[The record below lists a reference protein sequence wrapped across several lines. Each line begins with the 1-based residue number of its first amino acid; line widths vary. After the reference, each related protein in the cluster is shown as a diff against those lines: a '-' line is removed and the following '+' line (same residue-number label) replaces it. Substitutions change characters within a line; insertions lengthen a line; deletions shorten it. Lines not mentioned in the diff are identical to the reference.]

1 MKHYL
6 SGSLLALLFLL
17 TVGCSHREP
26 AVLRQAEA
34 LMQSHPDSALA
45 LLQTC
50 NRRQLSGR
58 TLARYALLYTMAQ
71 NRSLIEVRS
80 DSLLSIAYD
89 YYLRHPSDTLAPR
102 AHLYMGRYYAMCD
115 STKRAE
121 DCLRQCIRLCETH
134 KDYYTEY
141 LALDCISDC
150 DLGRDPQLAVTYA
163 KQAYQVYMEKCSPI
177 IYNEVVLLLRLAGCY
192 NLLNETDSALLCAE
206 KSYHLA
212 DSAGDSE
219 LLSDVFQD
227 FAQIYE
233 VKGDISTS
241 LFYAKKAWENSTHK
255 SSSLIWSLARK
266 YYLADSISEAK
277 TLLTDLLQMQ
287 SNSASKYVAYK
298 TLADIKAKEL
308 DNKDIATY
316 TDSACLYIEKMYQ
329 EAMSENVEYGKESF
343 QMQIEKERLSRKSQ
357 RNIFLIVIIIFVL
370 LFTLLLFYIRMSYA
384 KRKIKNEKEKRMTSQ
399 RLQALERE
407 KRMAEEALYREQIKG
422 HEERLNMLRNFLLQ
436 KIDVMRK
443 IKQSIKAKENLILSK
458 RDWDEMEFVL
468 NEADNNF
475 INRLNERFPML
486 NQEDMQ
492 LCMLLRMDIDNK
504 SIENLLFLS
513 SQYVKQKQ
521 TILKK
526 KMGLGD
532 IPFSLRQ
539 YLEGF

>member
-1 MKHYL
+1 MKHCL

-34 LMQSHPDSALA
+34 LMQPHPDSALA

-58 TLARYALLYTMAQ
+58 ILARYALLYSMAQ
-71 NRSLIEVRS
+71 DKSLIEVRS

-102 AHLYMGRYYAMCD
+102 AHLYMGRYYALLE
-115 STKRAE
+115 STKRAGE
-121 DCLRQCIRLCETH
+121 CLRQCIRLCETH

-141 LALDCISDC
+141 LALHSLSRCVWV
-150 DLGRDPQLAVTYA
+150 GDP
-163 KQAYQVYMEKCSPI
+163 
-177 IYNEVVLLLRLAGCY
+177 RLALSYAERAYTLCEEQCPPLISNKV
-192 NLLNETDSALLCAE
+192 NLLNAMGICYMLLEKMDSAQYCYE
-206 KSYHLA
+206 KSLTLSISDGDESAIGRSYHNIAAFYCEKGDYTSALHYAQEAYKMNVCNTPNLIMLLGELYLFVDSLEKANEMFSSILTTDDEGIRYIAFESLRNIAAQRNDLAQAMQYA
-212 DSAGDSE
+212 DSA
-219 LLSDVFQD
+219 Q
-227 FAQIYE
+227 
-233 VKGDISTS
+233 
-241 LFYAKKAWENSTHK
+241 FYMEQQYYKKEKENAEYMK
-255 SSSLIWSLARK
+255 SSFQVL
-266 YYLADSISEAK
+266 SE
-277 TLLTDLLQMQ
+277 
-287 SNSASKYVAYK
+287 
-298 TLADIKAKEL
+298 
-308 DNKDIATY
+308 
-316 TDSACLYIEKMYQ
+316 
-329 EAMSENVEYGKESF
+329 KES
-343 QMQIEKERLSRKSQ
+343 LSRKSQ

-384 KRKIKNEKEKRMTSQ
+384 KRKIKNEKEKRITSQ

-443 IKQSIKAKENLILSK
+443 IKQSIRAKENLILSK

-526 KMGLGD
+526 KMGLDD